1 MNINTNGLNNKEVEE
16 QRKKHGS
23 NEINIIKKNKFINT
37 LISSLSDPIIKILLI
52 ALGIKVIFL
61 IKDFD
66 WYETIGILIA
76 IFIASFISSISE
88 YGSEAAFIKMQQEAC
103 KIKCKVKRNNNISEI
118 YINDIVVNDLVL
130 LQTGD
135 RIPADGYLINGKLSV
150 DESSLNG
157 ESREV
162 YKESVDNWKNS
173 ISDCNKVYRGTVVYS
188 GDASM
193 IVTSVGKDTMYG
205 QIALELG
212 ESQPIGPLKMRLIN
226 LAKMIS
232 RIGYVC
238 SFLVCISY
246 LFSVIVIANNFD
258 IEQIKLT
265 LMNLPLIT
273 SHILYALT
281 LCVTIIV
288 VAVPEGL
295 PMMITLV
302 LSSNMKRMLKNN
314 VLVRKLTGIE
324 TAGSLNIL
332 FTDKTGTL
340 TKGSLEV
347 IGIISG
353 DYKEYCSEIELIKK
367 KGYYDIVK
375 KSLVYNN
382 SSVYSSDKKEIIG
395 GNITDKALLKFIN
408 TDSSKILKTEN
419 EIPFDSKTKYSA
431 ITIIDG
437 DNKIN
442 LIKGSPEK
450 IINECRYYYDEFG
463 NKKSFLNKNSFI
475 NEISKYT
482 SKGIR
487 VLALATSNNR
497 SITSFYNFCLVG
509 IVLISDEVRSDAI
522 EGVRLVKNAGIQ
534 TVMITGDNIDT
545 ALSIAKEVGIVDN
558 EDDLVMTSEE
568 LNSKTDDEIKKI
580 LPRLKVVAR
589 SLPQDKSRL
598 VRLSQELDLVVG
610 MTGDGVNDA
619 PALKKADVG
628 FAMGSGTEVS
638 KEASEI
644 VILDDNFISISK
656 AILFGRT
663 IFKSIRKF
671 IIVQLTINFCAI
683 SLSIICPFIGID
695 TPVTVIQMLWVNMV
709 MDTLAGLAFAFE
721 PPLLEYMKEKPKKR
735 NEFIINRYMIG
746 EIVFTGLYSAF
757 ICVLFL
763 KSPYINSLFRSS
775 VDRIYLMTAFFGLF
789 IFIDIFNSF
798 NARTSR
804 LDVFANIT
812 SNKVFIGMMF
822 FITVVQIILIYYGG
836 TLFRTAGLTFKEFI
850 IMFLIALTVIPVD
863 WIRKLIY
870 RKLYGYESV

>member
-1 MNINTNGLNNKEVEE
+1 
-16 QRKKHGS
+16 
-23 NEINIIKKNKFINT
+23 
-37 LISSLSDPIIKILLI
+37 
-52 ALGIKVIFL
+52 
-61 IKDFD
+61 
-66 WYETIGILIA
+66 
-76 IFIASFISSISE
+76 
-88 YGSEAAFIKMQQEAC
+88 
-103 KIKCKVKRNNNISEI
+103 
-118 YINDIVVNDLVL
+118 
-130 LQTGD
+130 
-135 RIPADGYLINGKLSV
+135 
-150 DESSLNG
+150 
-157 ESREV
+157 
-162 YKESVDNWKNS
+162 
-173 ISDCNKVYRGTVVYS
+173 
-188 GDASM
+188 
-193 IVTSVGKDTMYG
+193 
-205 QIALELG
+205 
-212 ESQPIGPLKMRLIN
+212 
-226 LAKMIS
+226 
-232 RIGYVC
+232 
-238 SFLVCISY
+238 
-246 LFSVIVIANNFD
+246 
-258 IEQIKLT
+258 
-265 LMNLPLIT
+265 
-273 SHILYALT
+273 
-281 LCVTIIV
+281 
-288 VAVPEGL
+288 
-295 PMMITLV
+295 MMITLV

-735 NEFIINRYMIG
+735 NEFIISRYMIG

-757 ICVLFL
+757 ICILFL